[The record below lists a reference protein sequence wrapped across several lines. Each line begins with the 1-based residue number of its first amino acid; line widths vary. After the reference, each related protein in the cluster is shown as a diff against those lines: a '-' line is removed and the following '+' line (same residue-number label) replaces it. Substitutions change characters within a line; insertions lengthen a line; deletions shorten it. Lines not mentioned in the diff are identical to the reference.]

1 MVRITKKRRGK
12 KEKKRNKNM
21 KKKHLFRIAS
31 MFVMTL
37 LLPLLPV
44 LMYMGYEQV
53 IIPFL
58 HPISIKEQQIFR
70 IVIFGIPIS
79 LIIAYGYITRDKI
92 TSTLSGVFLFPLF
105 TIYSGI
111 LCALAD
117 HYFTIEWLIGWLR
130 WQLILPSYAPVMLI
144 NGLAGYFA
152 SRGTKVSLLIAI
164 LFGILFSLFVLGID

>member
-1 MVRITKKRRGK
+1 MSVTSQAKH
-12 KEKKRNKNM
+12 EKKRSRNM
-21 KKKHLFRIAS
+21 EKKDLFRMIGRLA
-31 MFVMTL
+31 MIL
-37 LLPLLPV
+37 LLPLALS
-44 LMYMGYEQV
+44 LTYIILAYMIHGRLYLSIEPPIAA
-53 IIPFL
+53 IIYGVF
-58 HPISIKEQQIFR
+58 
-70 IVIFGIPIS
+70 IS
-79 LIIAYGYITRDKI
+79 LIIAYGCITRDKI

-130 WQLILPSYAPVMLI
+130 GQLIPPSYAPFMLI

-164 LFGILFSLFVLGID
+164 LFAILLIFWISCMGH